1 MAEYK
6 HIIILKEILQNGGYY
21 MVLIKK
27 NHGRCD
33 GIYSGS
39 GDAGC
44 VLDRIFGR

>member
-21 MVLIKK
+21 MVLIK
-27 NHGRCD
+27 NHGSCD
-33 GIYSGS
+33 GFCSGG